1 SPTGTNTYTVTG
13 TDANGCKNTASRT
26 ITVNTLPTVTANTTT
41 PSICIGESATLS
53 GGGAVS
59 YAWTGSVT
67 DNVSFNPTVTDTYTV
82 TGTDANGCKNTASAT
97 ITVNDLPIVTANT
110 TTPSICIGES
120 ATLSGGGAVSYVW
133 TGSVTDDVSFDPTV
147 TDTYTVT
154 GTDANGCKNTASAT
168 ITVNDLPTV
177 TANTTTPII
186 CSGESATL
194 SGGGA
199 VSYVW
204 TGSVTDNVS
213 FDPTVTDTY
222 TVTGTDANGCKNTA
236 SATITVNDLPSTAT
250 TVNETTITVDL
261 AGATYQWVSDCGV
274 SNDVLDNETGQ
285 SFTASVEGNYSV
297 IVTENGCSATSSC
310 IAILFTGIDD
320 AEHSS
325 LINIYPNPNNGSF
338 TIHSS
343 IGGSYKV
350 INELGQTVD
359 TFQLD
364 GINDLNVDFTNIKNG
379 MYMLVRID
387 NPDNRTIS
395 KKIVISR

>member
-1 SPTGTNTYTVTG
+1 
-13 TDANGCKNTASRT
+13 
-26 ITVNTLPTVTANTTT
+26 
-41 PSICIGESATLS
+41 
-53 GGGAVS
+53 
-59 YAWTGSVT
+59 
-67 DNVSFNPTVTDTYTV
+67 
-82 TGTDANGCKNTASAT
+82 
-97 ITVNDLPIVTANT
+97 
-110 TTPSICIGES
+110 
-120 ATLSGGGAVSYVW
+120 
-133 TGSVTDDVSFDPTV
+133 
-147 TDTYTVT
+147 
-154 GTDANGCKNTASAT
+154 
-168 ITVNDLPTV
+168 
-177 TANTTTPII
+177 
-186 CSGESATL
+186 
-194 SGGGA
+194 
-199 VSYVW
+199 
-204 TGSVTDNVS
+204 
-213 FDPTVTDTY
+213 
-222 TVTGTDANGCKNTA
+222 
-236 SATITVNDLPSTAT
+236 
-250 TVNETTITVDL
+250 
-261 AGATYQWVSDCGV
+261 
-274 SNDVLDNETGQ
+274 VLDNETGQ